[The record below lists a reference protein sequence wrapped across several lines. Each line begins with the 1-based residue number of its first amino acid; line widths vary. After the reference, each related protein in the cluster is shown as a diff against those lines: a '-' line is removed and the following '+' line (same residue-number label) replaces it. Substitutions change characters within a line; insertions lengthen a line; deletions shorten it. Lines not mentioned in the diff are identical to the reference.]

1 MSHSLGSPSS
11 PSSPISSRSSS
22 GSSPSSPISIPEVQ
36 SEQQMVKLAKIYQKN
51 GKDGTFVYKEWDGKE
66 PEHNTAIFVIA
77 NLDNDRIKREVFRNC
92 GDLIR
97 TGNHWC
103 DIQGE
108 PLSFKIQDSSSSYPT
123 TVGTYLK
130 LSNSSSTLGQPLIL
144 DECWHHVT
152 FLLEKLM
159 RERKIF
165 KFDPISGILR
175 MSDKHK
181 DVTEPDNYSFWLDL
195 SGIPHTD
202 VYSNTTFFNSDIFT
216 EHIRSIPVSEFKNP
230 SLYIPFYEYIP
241 RTITRRRIA
250 IETGSTSLGEAGRP
264 HKRSTSLGE
273 ADSSHKRPKL
283 GGKSRRRVKRR
294 FKRKTIKR
302 INKRNKRNKRK
313 TIKRRFTPLKI

>member
-22 GSSPSSPISIPEVQ
+22 GSSPSSPISIPFKHE
-36 SEQQMVKLAKIYQKN
+36 QMVELAKIYQKN
-51 GKDGTFVYKEWDGKE
+51 ENEVKEWDGKE
-66 PEHNTAIFVIA
+66 PENSTFIFVFGVV
-77 NLDNDRIKREVFRNC
+77 LDGEWIKREVFRNC
-92 GDLIR
+92 GDGIKR
-97 TGNHWC
+97 EIKSS
-103 DIQGE
+103 DIQGS
-108 PLSFKIQDSSSSYPT
+108 PLHFKIQDSSSSYPT

-130 LSNSSSTLGQPLIL
+130 LSNSSSTFSQPRIL

-159 RERKIF
+159 SERKIF

-195 SGIPHTD
+195 SGIPYRDAHNA
-202 VYSNTTFFNSDIFT
+202 STTFFNSDIFT
-216 EHIRSIPVSEFKNP
+216 EPTRTIQESEFENP
-230 SLYIPFYEYIP
+230 SLYIPFYKYIP
-241 RTITRRRIA
+241 RNI
-250 IETGSTSLGEAGRP
+250 TGSALVKEIGSISLGKAGRP

-273 ADSSHKRPKL
+273 AGSSHKRPKL

-302 INKRNKRNKRK
+302 INKRNKRK
-313 TIKRRFTPLKI
+313 TIK